1 MAQYQFPKHPC
12 DVFLDLLRKERND
25 RTFDR
30 RVKTIDDVL
39 ASAFD
44 EVGCWFQAGL
54 KHLECAAASLGLV
67 HSF

>member
-1 MAQYQFPKHPC
+1 VAQYQFPKHPC

-44 EVGCWFQAGL
+44 EVGCWFQ
-54 KHLECAAASLGLV
+54 KHLEPAAAAALGLV